1 MSNLP
6 GASSPSA
13 DAELIARAKC
23 GDLRAFDQ
31 LVLQHQQTV
40 FAVALRM
47 LGSRDEAQDIAQDAF
62 VRAFRGLGS
71 FRQEAKLSTWLVSI
85 TMNLCRNRRR
95 WWMRRRRVI
104 VASLDDSGNGDE
116 RALKDEIADLAPSPA
131 LLAERSDQKRVIMAA
146 LQTLDEEDRMV
157 IVLRDIQGYA
167 YEEIAEALGW
177 PLGTVKSRLSR
188 ARLQLRARL
197 DGTL

>member
-1 MSNLP
+1 M
-6 GASSPSA
+6 
-13 DAELIARAKC
+13 
-23 GDLRAFDQ
+23 
-31 LVLQHQQTV
+31 
-40 FAVALRM
+40 
-47 LGSRDEAQDIAQDAF
+47 
-62 VRAFRGLGS
+62 
-71 FRQEAKLSTWLVSI
+71 
-85 TMNLCRNRRR
+85 
-95 WWMRRRRVI
+95 
-104 VASLDDSGNGDE
+104 
-116 RALKDEIADLAPSPA
+116 
-131 LLAERSDQKRVIMAA
+131 AERSDQKRVIMAA